1 MSKLWS
7 APLRDTLPNRR
18 NSSVPKLQCRGH
30 GSEDLYVTSPTTSAT
45 TDKIP
50 EKTLRDHR
58 DFDRRLCGGAGAGQD
73 QETKKMDGRFHR
85 RAELADSSVK
95 RAPWRPLFRGHFRSQ
110 GKEIRV

>member
-1 MSKLWS
+1 MSKVRS

-30 GSEDLYVTSPTTSAT
+30 RSEDLYVTSPTTSA
-45 TDKIP
+45 P
-50 EKTLRDHR
+50 EKETLREHR
-58 DFDRRLCGGAGAGQD
+58 DFDRRSCGGAGQD

-85 RAELADSSVK
+85 RAELADSSV
-95 RAPWRPLFRGHFRSQ
+95 RRVPWGPVFRGHFRSR